1 MVIQDISRG
10 AGKYAIVYTD
20 PPWEQAK
27 GGKKAVR
34 PNSSGKPLDY
44 HTMPLADI
52 EEFHERFLQE
62 HTEEKHNVF
71 MWCIDKYL
79 PAAEAFVARLGY
91 KLHARIIWDKL
102 NGPAPAFT
110 VRFQTEYLLWFYK
123 PGKIVMPRKE
133 RRGKYSTIIREG
145 STIHSKKPRAAYE
158 MLEDMFPDASKI
170 ELFARNTRD
179 GWDGFGDELEVSNG
193 TNTR

>member
-52 EEFHERFLQE
+52 EEFHERFLQD

-79 PAAEAFVARLGY
+79 PAAEEFMARLGY
-91 KLHARIIWDKL
+91 YL
-102 NGPAPAFT
+102 G
-110 VRFQTEYLLWFYK
+110 QTE
-123 PGKIVMPRKE
+123 
-133 RRGKYSTIIREG
+133 
-145 STIHSKKPRAAYE
+145 RAC
-158 MLEDMFPDASKI
+158 
-170 ELFARNTRD
+170 TRFH
-179 GWDGFGDELEVSNG
+179 G
-193 TNTR
+193 